1 MSQIT
6 THRRTT
12 SAILQGAKDLITS
25 VGIAKASMVEIAD
38 ISEVSRATLYNHY
51 RDKDS
56 VLRALAA
63 SEVARLIAIA
73 QSASNSTDALEALS
87 IQISNDAALASM
99 RLRDQGILATLLIAQ
114 SDPLWI
120 SLQNA
125 LAQVLADHNTAS
137 LALRWLIG
145 QGLAP
150 LTPIQSRIQAEALT
164 LHANF

>member
-25 VGIAKASMVEIAD
+25 VGIAKASMIEIAD

-73 QSASNSTDALEALS
+73 QSATNSTNALAALS
-87 IQISNDAALASM
+87 IQISNDGALASM
-99 RLRDQGILATLLIAQ
+99 RLRDQGVLATLLIAQ

-120 SLQNA
+120 SFQGA
-125 LAQVLADHNTAS
+125 LAQVLDDQNTAS

-145 QGLAP
+145 QVIAP
-150 LTPIQSRIQAEALT
+150 LTPIQSRIQAESLT
-164 LHANF
+164 SHANF